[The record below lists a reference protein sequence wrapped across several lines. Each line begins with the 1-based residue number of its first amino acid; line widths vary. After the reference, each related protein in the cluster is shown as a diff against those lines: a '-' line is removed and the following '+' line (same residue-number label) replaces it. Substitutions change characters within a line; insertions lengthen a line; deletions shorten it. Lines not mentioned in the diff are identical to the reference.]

1 MPLLPGS
8 HFDKIPEQNFFV
20 QKKPKGHFK
29 GLNNNSI
36 KLLGR
41 ETKTDFEEVE
51 EELQWDDEF
60 SKVIPDNKDQVA
72 IANDFL
78 RANREND
85 TEGDKFA
92 KKVNFEV
99 ERLGEI
105 SDDYKLKIALFP
117 TNQYE
122 RQLFTEEFLSNTYEE
137 YELYYSTI
145 TKKKITPKP
154 LVPTTDQNPLFTF
167 RRPTEK
173 ELYDGEHQQ
182 QYRKKFY

>member
-1 MPLLPGS
+1 M
-8 HFDKIPEQNFFV
+8 
-20 QKKPKGHFK
+20 
-29 GLNNNSI
+29 
-36 KLLGR
+36 
-41 ETKTDFEEVE
+41 
-51 EELQWDDEF
+51 
-60 SKVIPDNKDQVA
+60 
-72 IANDFL
+72 
-78 RANREND
+78 
-85 TEGDKFA
+85 
-92 KKVNFEV
+92 
-99 ERLGEI
+99 
-105 SDDYKLKIALFP
+105 DDYKLKIALFP

-154 LVPTTDQNPLFTF
+154 LVLTTDQNPLFAF